1 MLPQLCGALKVGDI
15 VLLYLFQNILVFVM
29 IFWLL
34 TWGGEYFYKV
44 KNHAA
49 KKQFYECGFKTISD
63 LNIQINI
70 NFAMLCIF
78 LILYDVEFIFLFPFL
93 FNVGVVGFFQVLIFF
108 IFIILILMSLFYDWQ
123 TNALSWQF

>member
-1 MLPQLCGALKVGDI
+1 MGDI
-15 VLLYLFQNILVFVM
+15 VLIFLFQNILIFLI

-49 KKQFYECGFKTISD
+49 KKQFYECGFKTVSD
-63 LNIQINI
+63 LNIQINV

-93 FNVGVVGFFQVLIFF
+93 FNISVVGFFQILVFF
-108 IFIILILMSLFYDWQ
+108 FF
-123 TNALSWQF
+123 F

>member
-1 MLPQLCGALKVGDI
+1 MGDI
-15 VLLYLFQNILVFVM
+15 VLLYLFQNILIFLM

-44 KNHAA
+44 KNQSA

-93 FNVGVVGFFQVLIFF
+93 FNVGVVGVFQVLIFF
-108 IFIILILMSLFYDWQ
+108 FFIILILMSLFYDWQ